1 MKKSVSRHVALLFV
15 VVELIFCVGMF
26 LINNVYLERYYELRI
41 ERTLEK
47 AYELVDSNISD
58 DTGINEDF
66 FENRFVRIERTNNLS
81 MVILN
86 KDFDIVFG
94 SNAPGAD
101 VMAGRLYAYSMGF
114 DTDDA
119 DVIRKTEAYTVQ
131 KRSDAMMGTEYLEI
145 WGDLVSSDYHV
156 IMRIPMES
164 IRVNARISNEFLF
177 YMLIIMLILTMIVIH
192 YLSNRIAKPIRE
204 LTDLSQRMA
213 NLDFNAKYTSG
224 GTDEIG
230 QLGEHFNQMS
240 ETLEETISRLKTANN
255 QLQQDLDEK
264 AKIEQ
269 MRSEFLSNVSH
280 ELKTPIA
287 LIQGYAEGLKD
298 CVNDDPEDR
307 DYYCD
312 VIIDESAKM
321 NTLVRRLLT
330 LNQIEFGDNEVEMKR
345 FDLGNLIAGKIQ
357 STQILASQKDAK
369 IEYDGPSCIH
379 AWGDE
384 FKVEEVLTNYLSNA
398 INHVESENRIV
409 VRTRLVGPDGVEQE
423 FPPEFGADGGGNA
436 AGSAAD
442 SKDDKDVV
450 MTAEWRPAD
459 EAGISTPIDG
469 AYRAAAG
476 APGADDRPSG
486 AADDAYRA
494 AAGTSEEADAAPQT
508 AAVASNAG
516 VAVSGTAAGASN
528 ATDTMS
534 DRSTAA
540 APVQPQSGMVVRT
553 TVYNTGEHIPEE
565 DLDKVWDKFFKVDR
579 ARTRA
584 YGGSGVGL
592 SIVKAIMDSFHQKCG
607 VRNVVDG
614 VEFWFDL
621 ESADGEQLSDEQSEE
636 IRSERL
642 AKESEDAREMEE
654 QERASEN

>member
-66 FENRFVRIERTNNLS
+66 FENRFVRIERTNNLT

-86 KDFDIVFG
+86 KDFDMVFG
-94 SNAPGAD
+94 ATAPGAD

-119 DVIRKTEAYTVQ
+119 DVIRKTDAYTVQ

-307 DYYCD
+307 DYYCG

-398 INHVESENRIV
+398 INHVDGENHIV
-409 VRTRLVGPDGVEQE
+409 VRTRLVGPDGVERE
-423 FPPEFGADGGGNA
+423 FPAEFGTEAGGFSAGSGAGNA
-436 AGSAAD
+436 AD
-442 SKDDKDVV
+442 SGDDKDVV

-459 EAGISTPIDG
+459 EPGPGSG
-469 AYRAAAG
+469 AG
-476 APGADDRPSG
+476 AKGNAGAGSKAGSGADAGRPAVGDNSSRVVDAAYQPADDKNSTG
-486 AADDAYRA
+486 AA
-494 AAGTSEEADAAPQT
+494 
-508 AAVASNAG
+508 V
-516 VAVSGTAAGASN
+516 
-528 ATDTMS
+528 
-534 DRSTAA
+534 
-540 APVQPQSGMVVRT
+540 APVQPQGGMVVRT
-553 TVYNTGEHIPEE
+553 TVYNTGEHIPEK
-565 DLDKVWDKFFKVDR
+565 DLEKVWDKFFKVDR

-607 VRNVVDG
+607 VRNVEDG